1 MSPLPASCRRLAPVL
16 AMVAA
21 FLPTVYRLLPT
32 DRHRGHHG
40 GKRHQGV
47 HHDHHAVGTRPHTGG
62 SGHRTGHPAQHHQR
76 TARAAHLL
84 AERGTVSSYDAG
96 SNTAQVQLVGS
107 LNRLIGPVPV
117 SLGIPTPSLAG
128 KNCLVM
134 LLDAHNPSDAVVVA
148 AW

>member
-1 MSPLPASCRRLAPVL
+1 MADQPLA
-16 AMVAA
+16 
-21 FLPTVYRLLPT
+21 TGDRLLAT
-32 DRHRGHHG
+32 NRHRGHHG
-40 GKRHQGV
+40 GKRLQGV

-62 SGHRTGHPAQHHQR
+62 SGGRMGHPAQHHQR
-76 TARAAHLL
+76 TARAGHLL

-117 SLGIPTPSLAG
+117 SLGLPTAALAG
-128 KNCLVM
+128 KSCLVV
-134 LLDAHNPSDAVVVA
+134 LLDAHNPSDVVVVA

>member
-1 MSPLPASCRRLAPVL
+1 MADQPLA
-16 AMVAA
+16 
-21 FLPTVYRLLPT
+21 TGDRLLAT
-32 DRHRGHHG
+32 NRHHGHHG

-47 HHDHHAVGTRPHTGG
+47 HHDHHAVGGRPHTGG
-62 SGHRTGHPAQHHQR
+62 SGHRTGHPAQQHQR

-117 SLGIPTPSLAG
+117 SLGIPTASLAG

>member
-1 MSPLPASCRRLAPVL
+1 MADQPLA
-16 AMVAA
+16 
-21 FLPTVYRLLPT
+21 TGDRLLAT
-32 DRHRGHHG
+32 NRHRGHHG
-40 GKRHQGV
+40 GTRHQGV
-47 HHDHHAVGTRPHTGG
+47 HHDHHAAGTRPHTGG
-62 SGHRTGHPAQHHQR
+62 SGYRTGHPAQHHQQ

-117 SLGIPTPSLAG
+117 SLGIPTVSLAG

>member
-1 MSPLPASCRRLAPVL
+1 MADQLLA
-16 AMVAA
+16 
-21 FLPTVYRLLPT
+21 TGDRLLAT

-47 HHDHHAVGTRPHTGG
+47 HHDHHAVGSRPHTGG
-62 SGHRTGHPAQHHQR
+62 SEHRSGHPARHHQR

-117 SLGIPTPSLAG
+117 SLGIPTASLAG

-134 LLDAHNPSDAVVVA
+134 LLDTHNPSDAVLVA

>member
-1 MSPLPASCRRLAPVL
+1 MQSSRL
-16 AMVAA
+16 
-21 FLPTVYRLLPT
+21 LPTAFCILPT

-40 GKRHQGV
+40 GKRHHGV
-47 HHDHHAVGTRPHTGG
+47 HHDHHAVGGRPHTGG
-62 SGHRTGHPAQHHQR
+62 SGHRTGHPAQHHER

-107 LNRLIGPVPV
+107 LNRLTGPVPV
-117 SLGIPTPSLAG
+117 SLGIPTASLAG

>member
-1 MSPLPASCRRLAPVL
+1 MADQPLA
-16 AMVAA
+16 
-21 FLPTVYRLLPT
+21 TGDRLLAT
-32 DRHRGHHG
+32 NRHRGHLG

-62 SGHRTGHPAQHHQR
+62 SGHRTGHPAQHHER

-117 SLGIPTPSLAG
+117 SLGIPTVSLAG

>member
-1 MSPLPASCRRLAPVL
+1 MSTPSEW
-16 AMVAA
+16 AM
-21 FLPTVYRLLPT
+21 LPTSASRLSAA

-62 SGHRTGHPAQHHQR
+62 SEHRTGHPAQHHQR
-76 TARAAHLL
+76 TARATHLL
-84 AERGTVSSYDAG
+84 TERGTVSSYDAG
-96 SNTAQVQLVGS
+96 ANTAQVQLVGS

-117 SLGIPTPSLAG
+117 SLGLPTASLAG
-128 KNCLVM
+128 KNCLVV
-134 LLDAHNPSDAVVVA
+134 LLDVHNPSDAVVVA